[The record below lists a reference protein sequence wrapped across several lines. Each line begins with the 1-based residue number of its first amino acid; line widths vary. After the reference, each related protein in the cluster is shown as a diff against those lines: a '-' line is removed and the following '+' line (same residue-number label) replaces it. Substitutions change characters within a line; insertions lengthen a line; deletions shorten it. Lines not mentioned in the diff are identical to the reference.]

1 MRTFCKRARRMG
13 RKKVIGGQ
21 GFQLACTLAPRL
33 CAIIGAGTRGQ
44 FPPVGCVRFPGD
56 GRRKEE
62 AWAGTYARQ
71 GKPPPSCAT
80 RFAAPHSLH
89 NLHYLCTIHLD
100 RHIMQG
106 VFSTVHARLAQLDR
120 ALASGAKGRKFD
132 SCIARHKN
140 QGLMINSWVLFF
152 APKIFFPLC
161 IFIPRGGEIPRYVCG
176 ARAAFFPSSVASPFC
191 WFGARRVR
199 PECCVAGTP
208 AQNRWWLE
216 STIVLTVRYI
226 IGIDD
231 IGMHALLWAARQF
244 LLVLNQAGSGNF
256 LFPESAQSG
265 RSVFS
270 AQGTMFCASPSLSYT
285 TL

>member
-1 MRTFCKRARRMG
+1 MG

-33 CAIIGAGTRGQ
+33 CAFIGAGTRGQ

-140 QGLMINSWVLFF
+140 QGLMINSWVLFLC
-152 APKIFFPLC
+152 PKYFSSRLFFF
-161 IFIPRGGEIPRYVCG
+161 FIPGDVPLHVYVENAQCFSTAQLLRLLLGWRSADLAPLVHRRHACPERLMDLVDYCFDNEVHYRYMRYRYLRFVLGGETVFFECSTRQGAGTFCFPKVHRAPALFFLHG
-176 ARAAFFPSSVASPFC
+176 ARCFAS
-191 WFGARRVR
+191 A
-199 PECCVAGTP
+199 
-208 AQNRWWLE
+208 
-216 STIVLTVRYI
+216 
-226 IGIDD
+226 
-231 IGMHALLWAARQF
+231 
-244 LLVLNQAGSGNF
+244 
-256 LFPESAQSG
+256 
-265 RSVFS
+265 
-270 AQGTMFCASPSLSYT
+270 SLSYI